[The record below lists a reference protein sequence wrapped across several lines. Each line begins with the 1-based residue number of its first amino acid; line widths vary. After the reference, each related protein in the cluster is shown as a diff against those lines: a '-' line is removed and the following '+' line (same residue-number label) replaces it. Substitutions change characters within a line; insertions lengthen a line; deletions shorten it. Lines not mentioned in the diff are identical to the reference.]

1 MSALTKVF
9 VVLLVVLSLLLAAAS
24 VTFLNTVP
32 AYGTRI
38 DSLDAQLR
46 SAQTAASS
54 SAAREAANRSA
65 LERQRDELNNLLA
78 NAQQALIDQRA
89 QLANSQA
96 EKATLQS
103 QVVTAQTGISQAIA
117 ALNANQSV
125 VETLQAQV
133 GTLRDENRD
142 AFIDR
147 NETARQL
154 VDAENELEYARKVLN
169 RLEEQNA
176 ELLSSTEQIRRVAE
190 ASGMDLS
197 TTPPV
202 PPRINGVITDSRQLP
217 NGRYGSISVGS
228 EDDVQPGV
236 RFAIFDSESKAFLG
250 FLDVESVD
258 DSESFGKLT
267 GPGVNQISAG
277 DEART
282 DI

>member
-38 DSLDAQLR
+38 DALDAQLR
-46 SAQTAASS
+46 SAQQAASDAS
-54 SAAREAANRSA
+54 AREAANRSA

-89 QLANSQA
+89 QLATAQA

-103 QVVTAQTGISQAIA
+103 QVASAQTMTSQAVT
-117 ALNANQSV
+117 ALNANQAFV
-125 VETLQAQV
+125 KELQAQV
-133 GTLRDENRD
+133 GTLRDENRN

-147 NETARQL
+147 NETTRQL
-154 VDAENELEYARKVLN
+154 VSSENEREYLRRENN
-169 RLEEQNA
+169 RLQEQNA
-176 ELLSSTEQIRRVAE
+176 ELLSVNDQQKRRLAYLGDNPDI
-190 ASGMDLS
+190 A
-197 TTPPV
+197 PPV

-217 NGRYGSISVGS
+217 NGRYASISVGS
-228 EDDVQPGV
+228 EDDVQRGV
-236 RFAIFDSESKAFLG
+236 RFAIFDSEDKSFLG
-250 FLDVESVD
+250 FLDIESVD
-258 DSESFGKLT
+258 DSESFGKLS
-267 GPGVNQISAG
+267 GPGISRVNAG

-282 DI
+282 EI